1 MKKKI
6 LAILSSVLLL
16 LAFLFFGQNIYFK
29 NTIEKHMSI
38 SLKQKVSIKRA
49 TLNIFNNSFEL
60 KDTVLLKDNILI
72 DSIQCQMNFKEFL
85 KNRDNFTIDNLNITG
100 ITLDSDL
107 KTGDNSSLTPNDVE
121 FNNEKTTEF
130 LKEIDKKIQ
139 FENNLS
145 KFFKSSFNRDNF
157 SKTLSNNLIDFL
169 IKNVDYIDI
178 IIQKEFNLK
187 FKKQIAY
194 FSERSKEILTS
205 IKNSANLDTNSNIL
219 IKNISFNGSLLDIKF
234 HGTLKNLN
242 TNLSKNMSLP
252 IDISLSQGDS
262 IGKIY
267 GDINTKLLIGNIYIN
282 LYNFNIE
289 SFKKINN
296 YVLSGAFSS
305 EQLITIS
312 GETLKIDGTSKI
324 DNLKLNRDFILE
336 SQKLDE
342 IKKNILKEIINLT
355 EQKYHTLT
363 VSNNF
368 SNNMEIVTI
377 KTSIPMEV
385 KRTLIVNRQSFNDF
399 LESQLKSKYENTVKE
414 KKNKIK
420 NFFKNI
426 F

>member
-1 MKKKI
+1 
-6 LAILSSVLLL
+6 
-16 LAFLFFGQNIYFK
+16 
-29 NTIEKHMSI
+29 MSI

>member
-107 KTGDNSSLTPNDVE
+107 KTGDNSSLTPSDVE

-178 IIQKEFNLK
+178 IIQKELNLK

>member
-100 ITLDSDL
+100 IALDSDL

>member
-107 KTGDNSSLTPNDVE
+107 KTGDNSSLTPNEVE

-296 YVLSGAFSS
+296 YVLSGSFSS

>member
-324 DNLKLNRDFILE
+324 DNLKLNRGFILE

>member
-107 KTGDNSSLTPNDVE
+107 KTGDNSSLTPSDVE

>member
-100 ITLDSDL
+100 VTLDSDL
-107 KTGDNSSLTPNDVE
+107 KTGDNSSLTPSDVE

>member
-60 KDTVLLKDNILI
+60 KDAVLLKDNILI

>member
-1 MKKKI
+1 
-6 LAILSSVLLL
+6 
-16 LAFLFFGQNIYFK
+16 
-29 NTIEKHMSI
+29 
-38 SLKQKVSIKRA
+38 
-49 TLNIFNNSFEL
+49 
-60 KDTVLLKDNILI
+60 
-72 DSIQCQMNFKEFL
+72 
-85 KNRDNFTIDNLNITG
+85 
-100 ITLDSDL
+100 
-107 KTGDNSSLTPNDVE
+107 
-121 FNNEKTTEF
+121 
-130 LKEIDKKIQ
+130 
-139 FENNLS
+139 
-145 KFFKSSFNRDNF
+145 
-157 SKTLSNNLIDFL
+157 
-169 IKNVDYIDI
+169 
-178 IIQKEFNLK
+178 
-187 FKKQIAY
+187 
-194 FSERSKEILTS
+194 
-205 IKNSANLDTNSNIL
+205 
-219 IKNISFNGSLLDIKF
+219 
-234 HGTLKNLN
+234 
-242 TNLSKNMSLP
+242 MSLP